1 MTDDSIMIT
10 GRENIERARWLAR
23 VNDRISYLEEMTS
36 RYPYIAD
43 SEEYNYLIKLRAD
56 LEREIA

>member
-1 MTDDSIMIT
+1 VRTDILKRDVILRLM
-10 GRENIERARWLAR
+10 LAR